1 MKYISVVKKQR
12 KKSQQSIY
20 HNRYRKLASY
30 AKNKPMHT
38 ARDGISPEYVDISM
52 TYALPV
58 VHPVV
63 LAWRT

>member
-30 AKNKPMHT
+30 AKNNPMHT

-63 LAWRT
+63 IT